1 MANAVTL
8 GEVHSVA
15 TNAGQKNVIAFMTK
29 TGWSNR
35 LFLLSL
41 DDNKIQKLSTPTDL
55 SSLAVPDTCDK
66 FYVPKFRNE
75 GHPIYMYSKE
85 NSWAYVNTG
94 IIVSK
99 NDWPGSKTPSMTF
112 SGDDNLLCIL
122 DTEGYIG

>member
-1 MANAVTL
+1 M
-8 GEVHSVA
+8 G
-15 TNAGQKNVIAFMTK
+15 
-29 TGWSNR
+29 NR

-85 NSWAYVNTG
+85 NS
-94 IIVSK
+94 
-99 NDWPGSKTPSMTF
+99 
-112 SGDDNLLCIL
+112 
-122 DTEGYIG
+122 